1 MILKTIHLTVAYHHG
16 YLRYIKWG
24 NEELVRMIY
33 TAVRD
38 QHWLT
43 ASMIISDEKIEQDAH
58 AFKITYQ
65 ATYRLSA
72 IEYFANVEII
82 GSPDDTISFHFIGTS
97 NSDFLR
103 NRIGICVHHPIQ
115 ECVGQSVEIIHADSS
130 ILFSVFPRL
139 IAPHQPFKN
148 IQQLIWKTL
157 NQVGARLAFEGDVFE
172 TEDQRNW
179 TDNSF
184 KTYSTPLGIP
194 FPVAVKKGDRVE
206 QKVIL
211 KVTNTNATNTVLND
225 GPAAETRVAF
235 PAIGYTKSN
244 DALSS
249 EHIKFLNQIIID
261 HYRVEIRF
269 DTDWENTFDTAI
281 EEAGKLNTKI
291 ELAVFFEDYKKEY
304 IQLKKVLN
312 ATVGSIIILQN
323 NAVVPDQKLLDFII
337 PLIKVDFHS
346 IKIGAG
352 TDLFFAELNRNRITD
367 ERLDF
372 VSFSIN
378 PQVHLYDDE
387 TLIENL
393 TAQQYCIQ
401 TIQSFTKLPIHVSP
415 VTLKPRGFPA
425 LSVDER
431 QHTAFI
437 ANWTALTLKYLAGA
451 EQITFYETVGEKG
464 IINTNGPAPVYELL
478 KIITA
483 FKPKDIITKQVQ
495 DPFEKDEL
503 VLENESGERKIF
515 EIKFNTK

>member
-1 MILKTIHLTVAYHHG
+1 MILKTTHLTVAYQKG
-16 YLRYIKWG
+16 YLRYIKLG

-43 ASMIISDEKIEQDAH
+43 ASMTILEEKIEQEEH

-65 ATYRLSA
+65 ATYRLNG

-82 GSPDDTISFHFIGTS
+82 GNPDDSISFHFIGTS
-97 NSDFLR
+97 NCDFLR
-103 NRIGICVHHPIQ
+103 NRIGICVHHPIL
-115 ECVGQSVEIIHADSS
+115 ECVGQSVEIIQGDGSCVV
-130 ILFSVFPRL
+130 SVFPQL

-148 IQQLIWKTL
+148 IQQLIWKTP
-157 NQVGARLAFEGDVFE
+157 NQVQATLAFEGDVFE

-194 FPVAVKKGDRVE
+194 FPVAVKKGDSVE

-211 KVTNTNATNTVLND
+211 TVTNTNAMDAGLTDAV
-225 GPAAETRVAF
+225 AVETRWAF
-235 PAIGYTKSN
+235 PAIGYAKSN
-244 DALSS
+244 GTLSM
-249 EHIKFLNQIIID
+249 EQVELLNQIIID
-261 HYRVEIRF
+261 YYRDEIRF
-269 DTDWENTFDTAI
+269 DTAWENKFETAL
-281 EEAGKLNTKI
+281 EEAELLNTKI
-291 ELAVFFEDYKKEY
+291 ELAVFFDDYTNEY
-304 IQLKKVLN
+304 IKLKKVLN

-323 NAVVPDQKLLDFII
+323 NAVVPDQQLLDFVI
-337 PLIKVDFHS
+337 PAIKADFPD

-372 VSFSIN
+372 ISFSLN

-393 TAQQYCIQ
+393 AAQQYCIQ
-401 TIQSFTKLPIHVSP
+401 TIQSFTKLPIHISP

-425 LSVDER
+425 LSIDAR
-431 QHTAFI
+431 QHTDFI

-451 EQITFYETVGEKG
+451 AQITFYETIGEKG
-464 IINTNGPAPVYELL
+464 IINTNGLSPVYELL
-478 KIITA
+478 KKITA
-483 FKPKDIITKQVQ
+483 FKPKFIINKPVQ
-495 DPFEKDEL
+495 NPFKKDEL
-503 VLENESGERKIF
+503 VLENENGEREVF
-515 EIKFNTK
+515 EINF

>member
-1 MILKTIHLTVAYHHG
+1 MILKTTQLTVAYQQG
-16 YLRYIKWG
+16 YLRYIKLG
-24 NEELVRMIY
+24 NQELVRMIY

-43 ASMIISDEKIEQDAH
+43 AAMNISEEKIVQEEH
-58 AFKITYQ
+58 TFKITYQ
-65 ATYRLSA
+65 AKYSLNG
-72 IEYFANVEII
+72 IEYFASVEII
-82 GSPDDTISFHFIGTS
+82 GQSDDTISFHFIGTADC
-97 NSDFLR
+97 DFLR

-115 ECVGQSVEIIHADSS
+115 ECVGQSVDIIQEDGSS
-130 ILFSVFPRL
+130 LLSVFPQL

-148 IQQLIWKTL
+148 IQQLIWKTPKAV
-157 NQVGARLAFEGDVFE
+157 QARLAFEGDIFE

-206 QKVIL
+206 QKVVL
-211 KVTNTNATNTVLND
+211 TVTNANSINAVLNED
-225 GPAAETRVAF
+225 SAVETRVAF
-235 PAIGYTKSN
+235 PAIGYAKSN
-244 DALSS
+244 PTLSVDQV
-249 EHIKFLNQIIID
+249 ELLNQIIFH

-269 DTDWENTFDTAI
+269 ENDWENMLKTAI
-281 EEAGKLNTKI
+281 EEAGLLHSKI
-291 ELAVFFEDYKKEY
+291 ELVVFFDDYSNEYALLKE
-304 IQLKKVLN
+304 VLN
-312 ATVGSIIILQN
+312 ATISSIIILQN
-323 NAVVPDQKLLDFII
+323 NAVVPHLDLFNFVI
-337 PLIKVDFHS
+337 PAIKTDFPF

-393 TAQQYCIQ
+393 AAQQYCIQ
-401 TIQSFTKLPIHVSP
+401 TIQSFTKLPIHISP

-425 LSVDER
+425 LSIDAR
-431 QHTAFI
+431 QHTDFI

-451 EQITFYETVGEKG
+451 AQITFYETMGEKG
-464 IINTNGPAPVYELL
+464 IINTNGLSPVYELL
-478 KIITA
+478 KKIAA
-483 FKPKDIITKQVQ
+483 FKPKFIINKPVQ
-495 DPFEKDEL
+495 NPLKKDAL
-503 VLENESGERKIF
+503 VLENDKGEREIF
-515 EIKFNTK
+515 EINF